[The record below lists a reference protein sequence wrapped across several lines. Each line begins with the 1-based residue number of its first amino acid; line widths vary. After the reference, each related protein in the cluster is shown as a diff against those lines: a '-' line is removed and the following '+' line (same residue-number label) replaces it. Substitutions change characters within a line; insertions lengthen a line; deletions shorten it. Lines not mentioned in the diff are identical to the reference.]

1 MGRVAISAPR
11 SSGCLDGAPGVT
23 PGSGDGAPWSGWRVA
38 RSTNGMG
45 ALVT

>member
-1 MGRVAISAPR
+1 M
-11 SSGCLDGAPGVT
+11 
-23 PGSGDGAPWSGWRVA
+23 GSGALRGSGSLPWSGWRVA